1 MYLEALESRTF
12 LSAGGNTV
20 SVPLHGSAEGNMAA
34 NLIVGHAGHLGR
46 FTASF
51 NAQGVL
57 VFTAANGDEL
67 WAAGTLVPT
76 SDPAVLHVDGT
87 YVGGTGRF
95 EGASG
100 NFSHDLVFAGDQGNF
115 TSDFDAII
123 TLRRP
128 WNGGGQA

>member
-57 VFTAANGDEL
+57 VLTAANGDEL
-67 WAAGTLVPT
+67 WAAAGPPQPT
-76 SDPAVLHVDGT
+76 GEPNVVHVEGN

-95 EGASG
+95 ARASG
-100 NFSHDLVFAGDQGNF
+100 AFSHDVTFVDAAGNF
-115 TSDFDAII
+115 VYDLDT
-123 TLRRP
+123 TLVLVRP
-128 WNGGGQA
+128 NSV